1 MEYINSLNCYCGS
14 NQLYVDC
21 CLPYINRTQ
30 KAPTALALMRSRYT
44 AYATQAVDYI
54 IETTQVAQQKEL
66 SKAEIY
72 NWSKHNDW
80 QKLEIIDYSNTI
92 VEFKAYFKTNQ
103 NQIQIHHERSS
114 FEFVEGSW
122 YYVNGIFRD

>member
-1 MEYINSLNCYCGS
+1 
-14 NQLYVDC
+14 
-21 CLPYINRTQ
+21 
-30 KAPTALALMRSRYT
+30 MRSRYT

-92 VEFKAYFKTNQ
+92 VEFKAYFKTNH

-122 YYVNGIFRD
+122 YYVNGIFLD